1 MLWVFGVSCV
11 TMGIIVW
18 CMCFVSLLR
27 ANCLCTAVNVL
38 WVGCY
43 LLCICVVCIMWGVY
57 VVGRLSAYGSVGGT
71 YLVGFV
77 SVVGRLSVGC
87 GLFAAVRMRSAC
99 REHVGAWGSSSRQA
113 GRQAG

>member
-1 MLWVFGVSCV
+1 
-11 TMGIIVW
+11 MGIIMW
-18 CMCFVSLLR
+18 CMCVVSMLR
-27 ANCLCTAVNVL
+27 ASCLCAAVNVL

-43 LLCICVVCIMWGVY
+43 LLCVCVVCIMWGVY
-57 VVGRLSAYGSVGGT
+57 VVGRLSAYGSVGCT

-87 GLFAAVRMRSAC
+87 GLFVAVSMRSAC
-99 REHVGAWGSSSRQA
+99 LEHVGAWGGRSRQA